1 MVACVYSLP
10 PRPAEQ
16 CVSTCLLGTL
26 PLQQTELR
34 NISAAAR
41 PSCASVNQ
49 HHRPQVS
56 DVAIEIKKQP
66 SARAWVWLEKWQ
78 VGQQKP
84 QMISIWWM
92 QSEACEIFEWH
103 FLRFYKFGN
112 STFLWHVSRH
122 LRWNDL
128 HFSSFALQQIYAAF
142 PSRCGDI
149 HNTIAC
155 FTRRWITPRTHF
167 IPNHHTVTCS
177 YPVNCGC
184 IHAQK
189 PIKYVAFALFIFEF
203 MSKRISKCSHS
214 VLFYESK
221 LFGIKV
227 ELKSEFVNQN
237 GPFQSHVSHWS

>member
-1 MVACVYSLP
+1 MGLTWEVAG
-10 PRPAEQ
+10 RA
-16 CVSTCLLGTL
+16 TKT
-26 PLQQTELR
+26 
-34 NISAAAR
+34 
-41 PSCASVNQ
+41 
-49 HHRPQVS
+49 S
-56 DVAIEIKKQP
+56 D
-66 SARAWVWLEKWQ
+66 
-78 VGQQKP
+78 
-84 QMISIWWM
+84 
-92 QSEACEIFEWH
+92 
-103 FLRFYKFGN
+103 
-112 STFLWHVSRH
+112 
-122 LRWNDL
+122 DL
-128 HFSSFALQQIYAAF
+128 HLMNAKWSMWNLWMAFPAFLQIWKQHIPLTRVTSLKMKWFAFQFFALQQIYAAF

-189 PIKYVAFALFIFEF
+189 PIKYAAFALFIFEI